1 MLVQMN
7 TKSGEIR
14 FAKSSLLA
22 IKIFEQ
28 CLHMSGLLEAGTKG
42 VEMFIESY
50 QAGLSSF
57 LIATYESTNDALTA

>member
-28 CLHMSGLLEAGTKG
+28 CLHMSGLLGSRHKG
-42 VEMFIESY
+42 VEMFIEVTRPV
-50 QAGLSSF
+50 LSSF